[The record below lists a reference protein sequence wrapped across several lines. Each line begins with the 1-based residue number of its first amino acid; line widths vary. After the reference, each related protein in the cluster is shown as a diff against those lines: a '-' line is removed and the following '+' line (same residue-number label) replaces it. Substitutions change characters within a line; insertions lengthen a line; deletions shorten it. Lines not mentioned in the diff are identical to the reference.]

1 MAKQDR
7 VFIRIQGFVT
17 ALGLLLLGWALWKA
31 NRLKSWPEV
40 EAEVT
45 KCEVSGPSRFSSD
58 TLVAPGLT
66 GSHKTVYSTTV
77 EFRFADAGKQFTA
90 SGSDQ
95 SDDRGG
101 SEADGTWLCPGTRHT
116 IRYNPA
122 NPNEIRFNPGYF
134 NVVYTIMFFENPIFF
149 GLFGL
154 VLAGGGLRIIWKSR
168 SKQP

>member
-1 MAKQDR
+1 MARQDR

-31 NRLKSWPEV
+31 NSLKSWPEV

-45 KCEVSGPSRFSSD
+45 KCQVSGPSRFSGE
-58 TLVAPGLT
+58 TLVIPGLT
-66 GSHKTVYSTTV
+66 GSHKTVYFTTV
-77 EFRFADAGKQFTA
+77 EFRFAAAGKQFTA
-90 SGSDQ
+90 SSSDQ

-101 SEADGTWLCPGTRHT
+101 ANKTARGFAPGTRHT

-122 NPNEIRFNPGYF
+122 NPNEIRFNAGYF
-134 NVVYTIMFFENPIFF
+134 NVVYTVIFFMNPIFF

-154 VLAGGGLRIIWKSR
+154 GLAGCGLRVLWKSR
-168 SKQP
+168 STRP

>member
-1 MAKQDR
+1 MARQDR

-31 NRLKSWPEV
+31 NRLNSWPSV

-45 KCEVSGPSRFSSD
+45 KSEVSGPSRSSSD
-58 TLVAPGLT
+58 TLVVPGLT
-66 GSHKTVYSTTV
+66 GSHKIVYSATV
-77 EFRFADAGKQFTA
+77 EFRFAAAGKQFTA
-90 SGSDQ
+90 SGSEQ

-101 SEADGTWLCPGTRHT
+101 ANQTARNFAPGTRHT

-122 NPNEIRFNPGYF
+122 NSNEVRFNPGYF
-134 NVVYTIMFFENPIFF
+134 NVVYTIMFFMNPIIF

-154 VLAGGGLRIIWKSR
+154 GLAGGGLRFLWKSR
-168 SKQP
+168 SMRP